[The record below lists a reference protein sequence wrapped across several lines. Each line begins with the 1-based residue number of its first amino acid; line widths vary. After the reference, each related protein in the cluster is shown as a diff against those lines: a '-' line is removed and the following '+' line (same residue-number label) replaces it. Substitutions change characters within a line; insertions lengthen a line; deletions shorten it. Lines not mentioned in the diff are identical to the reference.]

1 MGHALA
7 QLAGIYILAENSRGL
22 VIVDMHAAHERVTYE
37 RLKHEADKSLSVQPL
52 LVPVSISVNAEQSE
66 AFERHQ
72 DDLRALGLDL
82 SRLGESALLLRSLP
96 ALLRMGDVDAQELVC
111 RILEDFSGYG
121 ASKLTVELR
130 NKCLASM
137 ACHGS
142 VRAHRALTV
151 PEMNAL
157 LRSMERT
164 ERSGECNHGRP
175 TWRQIALSDLDKFF
189 MRGR

>member
-1 MGHALA
+1 MA
-7 QLAGIYILAENSRGL
+7 QLAGIYILAENSQGL

-37 RLKHEADKSLSVQPL
+37 RLKREADKNISVQML
-52 LVPVSISVNAEQSE
+52 LVPVSIVINADQSE
-66 AFERHQ
+66 AFDQHR
-72 DDLRALGLDL
+72 DDLRRLGLDL
-82 SRLGESALLLRSLP
+82 SRVGDSSLVLRSLP
-96 ALLRMGDVDAQELVC
+96 AILRPGDADAQELV
-111 RILEDFSGYG
+111 RRVLDDFSGFG
-121 ASKLTVELR
+121 TSELTVELR

-142 VRAHRALTV
+142 VRAHRALTI

-175 TWRQIALSDLDKFF
+175 TWRQIALADLDKFF